1 MRVGRDKSR
10 RPLGRLDI
18 FAIYVNFD
26 KVTPSERILDS
37 AAKVFAR
44 YGYRL
49 ASMELVAQ
57 ECGLTRQAL
66 YHHFDSKEAL
76 FRAVVEAVHEGALA
90 AERAAAARDEKA
102 SKGLAD
108 VLLAQLE
115 ARYRYFADLMN
126 GSAHAE
132 ELLSEH
138 QRQTADLL
146 QRFSD
151 EKLAL
156 IVETIERACAANG
169 LTLMDGLTAAELA
182 RCIEL
187 ASHGFGFQ
195 KADGALL
202 ADLQRSIRL
211 LVAGAVAE
219 APRVARPRSLRSRV

>member
-1 MRVGRDKSR
+1 MGPR
-10 RPLGRLDI
+10 
-18 FAIYVNFD
+18 
-26 KVTPSERILDS
+26 ERILDP
-37 AAKVFAR
+37 AVKVFAQ

-76 FRAVVEAVHEGALA
+76 FRAVVEAVHEGALE
-90 AERAAAARDEKA
+90 AERTAAAREERA
-102 SKGLAD
+102 GAGLAD
-108 VLLAQLE
+108 VMVAQLE
-115 ARYRYFADLMN
+115 ARYRFFLDVMR

-138 QRQTADLL
+138 QRQTQDLL
-146 QRFSD
+146 QRFAA
-151 EKLAL
+151 EKFGL
-156 IVETIERACAANG
+156 IVGTIERACAANG
-169 LTLMDGLTAAELA
+169 LTLMNGLTAAELA

-187 ASHGFGFQ
+187 TSHGFDFQ

-211 LVAGAVAE
+211 LVAGAIPETAKMGKSR
-219 APRVARPRSLRSRV
+219 ALRSRA